1 MPEMFRFRDRLPRA
15 GEGKQPRAEL
25 AVTVEEKTAQI
36 YLYDVIDSW
45 GGYWGISAAEFAEA
59 LTTMPTD
66 VERILVRINS
76 PGGEVF
82 EAVAIKNL
90 LAGNGVPWTAIVDG
104 LAASAASFI
113 AAAADETVMGE
124 NTEMMIHDATVIAR
138 GNAEGFRSIAEDLD
152 RVSDNIASI
161 YAKKSGTALA
171 DWREIMKAEKWYG
184 AQDAVDAGLAD
195 RVGQVDSTTNSTP
208 ARQLHAVALD
218 VVCGKAAAHWTPGG
232 VAAAAATSTTPTTE
246 TARHQK
252 DTGPSGSAE
261 TGATRPAVTQPI
273 ATSLKENVMPRM
285 SIEEREA
292 RITEIDA
299 RLTDIDAAN
308 SGDALPTNDQEEWD
322 NLLAE
327 KTEHSSAVV
336 AQRSRQQVLE
346 AAAANPLAN
355 ESAESTEVRAASLSR
370 SAPAVH
376 IKPENIYDMAGIRA
390 KARSMDD
397 LGKLYRDHAMR
408 AVEVAKFPS
417 SDREEAQGRVAKMID
432 RFADEKDATLAQRVL
447 TTGSPV
453 YDRAFGKAVMQQSTG
468 GLNPDELKALTLG
481 SDADGGFAVPF
492 ELDPTVI
499 LTSNG
504 SENPIRQLARVVQIT
519 GKKWEGLTSAGITVT
534 RKGETDEATNDAPTF
549 GQPVVDTSRADGF
562 VPFSIAL
569 EASWTALRDELTLM
583 LGEAKIDEEAASFIT
598 GAGTALTTGGT
609 LPQGILTALSATT
622 TTYVVTG
629 STGAMS
635 LADLRKLKSALPERF
650 RGNTQWLGADTF
662 YDQADSLITQTTR
675 EDIAQATGDVLLSK
689 PKYQAS
695 SMPDFATTSNAN
707 LAIYGNIARAF
718 LIVDRIGMNV
728 ELIPHLMGSN
738 GRPTG
743 QRGIFAYWFNGS
755 KVINSNAARL
765 LRMK

>member
-1 MPEMFRFRDRLPRA
+1 MPETFRFRDRLPKP

-25 AVTVEEKTAQI
+25 AVTVEETTAQM

-45 GGYWGISAAEFAEA
+45 GGFWGISAAEFAEA
-59 LTTMPTD
+59 LTTLPANVDT
-66 VERILVRINS
+66 IHLRINS

-82 EAVAIKNL
+82 EAIAIKNL
-90 LAGNGVPWTAIVDG
+90 LAGHGAKVVAIVDG

-113 AAAADETVMGE
+113 ATAADETVMGE
-124 NTEMMIHDATVIAR
+124 NTELMIHDAHVMAR
-138 GNAEGFRSIAEDLD
+138 GNADEFRSLAEDLD

-161 YAKKSGTALA
+161 YAKKAGTELA
-171 DWREIMKAEKWYG
+171 EWREVMKAEKWYG

-195 RVGQVDSTTNSTP
+195 RVGTADSPTDSTP
-208 ARQLHAVALD
+208 ARQLHAVALS
-218 VVCGKAAAHWTPGG
+218 VVRGKTAAQWNPGG
-232 VAAAAATSTTPTTE
+232 VAAAAAASSTSTGAARHQTE
-246 TARHQK
+246 TA
-252 DTGPSGSAE
+252 PSGPAE
-261 TGATRPAVTQPI
+261 TGAPRSQEPTTTPNA
-273 ATSLKENVMPRM
+273 SKEEVMARM

-299 RLTDIDAAN
+299 RLTDINAA
-308 SGDALPTNDQEEWD
+308 SLGDVLPENDQEEWD

-327 KTEHSSAVV
+327 KADHERAVK
-336 AQRSRQQVLE
+336 AQRDRDAIL
-346 AAAANPLAN
+346 ATAAANPAAG
-355 ESAESTEVRAASLSR
+355 ESDDTTATRAAAVSR
-370 SAPAVH
+370 QAPAVH
-376 IKPENIYDMAGIRA
+376 VKPENIFDLAGIRA
-390 KARSMDD
+390 KARSIDD
-397 LGKLYRDHAMR
+397 LSKLTRDHAMR
-408 AVEVAKFPS
+408 AIEIAKFSNVDREDAQGHVAKL
-417 SDREEAQGRVAKMID
+417 VD
-432 RFADEKDATLAQRVL
+432 RFADDNDATLAQRIL
-447 TTGSPV
+447 KTGSPI
-453 YDRAFGKAVMQQSTG
+453 YDRAFGKAVMQQGTS

-481 SDADGGFAVPF
+481 SDPDGGFAVPF

-499 LTSNG
+499 LTSSG

-549 GQPVVDTSRADGF
+549 GQPVIDTSRADGF

-583 LGEAKIDEEAASFIT
+583 LAEAKVDEEAVSFIT
-598 GAGTALTTGGT
+598 GAGTALTSGGT
-609 LPQGILTALSATT
+609 LPQGILTGLSATT

-629 STGAMS
+629 STGALG
-635 LADLRKLKSALPERF
+635 LADLRKVKSSLPERF
-650 RGNTQWLGADTF
+650 RGATEWLAADTF

-675 EDIAQATGDVLLSK
+675 EDIAQSSGDVLLSK

-695 SMPDFATTSNAN
+695 GMPDFATTSNAN
-707 LAIYGNIARAF
+707 LAIYGNISRAF
-718 LIVDRIGMNV
+718 VIVDRIGMNV

-755 KVINSNAARL
+755 KLINPAAARL